1 MCRDAIFAL
10 QPQPVTPDLEEVFSV
25 LRTRIRKRSLIV
37 FLTALDDPA
46 MAEAF
51 ARDIHVISRS
61 HIVLVN
67 VPRQQHIRPLFTGT
81 PPENLDSLYSNLGGH
96 LEWARLQELRRTLQ
110 HRNVQ
115 LAITDPLLLTGQLT
129 RQYLEVKR
137 RQIL

>member
-1 MCRDAIFAL
+1 ML
-10 QPQPVTPDLEEVFSV
+10 
-25 LRTRIRKRSLIV
+25 
-37 FLTALDDPA
+37 
-46 MAEAF
+46 
-51 ARDIHVISRS
+51 SRS
-61 HIVLVN
+61 HLVLVN
-67 VPRQQHIRPLFTGT
+67 VPARAHSAAFYGKL
-81 PPENLDSLYSNLGGH
+81 PEYRRFSLLQLGGH